1 MTPSPTLSA
10 PAEATLWQ
18 TLLPGFTALQTS
30 TTTVATH
37 HQTIEAAIAVG
48 QATSQDRLQGMKTI
62 RETMATTSDQIHR
75 LDSSTQQIADAIN
88 LIRHFAAQTHLLA
101 LKASIEAARAGE
113 NGRGFSVIAD
123 EVRGLA
129 AQSAEATAAI
139 EALVVTIQSEARELG
154 SSVKQATQQL
164 SEESRGLETDQQQ
177 WQVCAIAQQQL
188 ADALLSLQN
197 LVKQQNQLINTLG

>member
-1 MTPSPTLSA
+1 MPPTTT
-10 PAEATLWQ
+10 EATPWQ
-18 TLLPGFTALQTS
+18 TLIPGFTALQTS
-30 TTTVATH
+30 VGNVTTH
-37 HQTIEAAIAVG
+37 HQTIQQAIAVG
-48 QATSQDRLQGMKTI
+48 TETSQERLQGMKTI
-62 RETMATTSDQIHR
+62 RETMAATSDQIYR
-75 LDSSTQQIADAIN
+75 LDSSTQQIANAIN

-154 SSVKQATQQL
+154 SSIKQTTQQL
-164 SEESRGLETDQQQ
+164 NEEGRGLETDQQQ
-177 WQVCAIAQQQL
+177 WQVCAQAQEQL
-188 ADALLSLQN
+188 ADALLNLQS

>member
-1 MTPSPTLSA
+1 MPPTLENA
-10 PAEATLWQ
+10 PWQ
-18 TLLPGFTALQTS
+18 TLIPGFTALQT
-30 TTTVATH
+30 TVGNVHA
-37 HQTIEAAIAVG
+37 HQQALETAIALG
-48 QATSQDRLQGMKTI
+48 QENSQERLLGMKTI
-62 RETMATTSDQIHR
+62 RDTIATTSDQVQR
-75 LDSSTQQIADAIN
+75 LDNSTKQIADAID

-154 SSVKQATQQL
+154 NSIKQTSQQL
-164 SEESRGLETDQQQ
+164 NEESRGWETDQQQ
-177 WQVCAIAQQQL
+177 WQACALTQQQF
-188 ADALLSLQN
+188 ADALQTLQSLT
-197 LVKQQNQLINTLG
+197 QQQHQLLKSLG

>member
-1 MTPSPTLSA
+1 MPPTLDNA
-10 PAEATLWQ
+10 PWQ
-18 TLLPGFTALQTS
+18 TLIPGFTALQNHTAS
-30 TTTVATH
+30 LGTH
-37 HQTIEAAIAVG
+37 NQSLHQAIALG
-48 QATSQDRLQGMKTI
+48 QENNQERLLGMKTI
-62 RETMATTSDQIHR
+62 RDTMTTTSDQVQR
-75 LDSSTQQIADAIN
+75 LDNSTKQIADAIN

-154 SSVKQATQQL
+154 NSIKQTSQQL
-164 SEESRGLETDQQQ
+164 NEESRGWETDQQQ
-177 WQVCAIAQQQL
+177 WQACALTQQQF
-188 ADALLSLQN
+188 ADALQTLQTLTQQQHQLLKSLS
-197 LVKQQNQLINTLG
+197 